1 MKILL
6 VSHYFLPRHRA
17 GVEIYTY
24 RLAKELGRKDSAW
37 VYCREDG
44 YWDREFHEED
54 DVYDGVP
61 VHRVYYSR
69 RLDFRAHYDNPYLDE
84 KFERYLRWRRPDV
97 IHFQHLDRLSAGFM
111 RVAHRLGIAS
121 LLTLHDFWFMCPQ
134 IQMLSG
140 AHPCGGPS
148 EGGKCASCPT
158 VVPDHIAAGFMAR
171 AEHRWRER
179 AVTRATLLAARRL
192 IPARAQTLLRRR
204 LASSEYA
211 AYGITPEAT
220 RRRFSFLREAF
231 GLVDI
236 VLTPSRFVWH
246 MFQQAGFEH
255 PRVIYS
261 DNGIPEFRGSGEVG
275 GSSHVRFGYFS
286 AVIPHKGIELL
297 IRAFREV
304 RSPDVR
310 LRIQGQ
316 GNDDYLAKVRQLAG
330 NDLRITF
337 HDPYGEGALAEAFS
351 EIDILVVP
359 SLWYENSPI
368 VIHEAAMA
376 DVPVIAADIGG
387 MAEYVRPGENG
398 VLFRFGDAQDL
409 RRKLELFVEDRTLR
423 SRLNKV
429 PFRLKM
435 IEEDAAELR
444 QHYAELVCS

>member
-17 GVEIYTY
+17 GVENYTY

-69 RLDFRAHYDNPYLDE
+69 PLDFRAHYDNPYLDE
-84 KFERYLRWRRPDV
+84 KFERYLGWQRPDV
-97 IHFQHLDRLSAGFM
+97 IHFQHLDRLSAGFI

-121 LLTLHDFWFMCPQ
+121 LLTLNDFWFMCPQ
-134 IQMLSG
+134 IQMLNG

-148 EGGKCASCPT
+148 EGRKCASCPT
-158 VVPDHIAAGFMAR
+158 VVPDHIAAGFMTR
-171 AEHRWRER
+171 AEQRWRER

-192 IPARAQTLLRRR
+192 VPARAEAVLRRR
-204 LASSEYA
+204 LASLEYA
-211 AYGITPEAT
+211 AYGIRPEAT
-220 RRRFSFLREAF
+220 GRRFSFLREAL

-236 VLTPSRFVWH
+236 VLTPSRFVWD
-246 MFQQAGFEH
+246 MFQRAGFEH
-255 PRVIYS
+255 RRLIYS
-261 DNGIPEFRGSGEVG
+261 DYGIPEFRGASEVG
-275 GSSHVRFGYFS
+275 GSSQVRFGYFS

-310 LRIQGQ
+310 LRVQGQ
-316 GNDDYLAKVRQLAG
+316 GNDDYLVKVRQLAG
-330 NDLRITF
+330 NDSRITF
-337 HDPYGEGALAEAFS
+337 HDPYGEGALAESFS
-351 EIDILVVP
+351 QIDVLVVP

-376 DVPVIAADIGG
+376 GVPVIAADIGG

-429 PFRLKM
+429 PFRLKT